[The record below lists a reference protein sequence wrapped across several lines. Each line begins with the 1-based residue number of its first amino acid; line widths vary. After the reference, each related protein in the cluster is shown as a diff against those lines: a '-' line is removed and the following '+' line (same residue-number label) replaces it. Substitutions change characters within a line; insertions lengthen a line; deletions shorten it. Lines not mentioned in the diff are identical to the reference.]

1 MTRQSTR
8 MRVILHAS
16 MAQGIDMTTDKQIDT
31 PFEQEKPVD
40 ALETDIGQTDKTPE
54 EEPQITATEN
64 VTTTADLDSSVEAAL
79 QEEQVE
85 DAPVEEEQAQQAF
98 TMNIGQALREKR
110 LALGFDE
117 KQVAAELKL
126 TQDQVKA
133 MEENNFSFFRS
144 ITFTRGFLKSY
155 SRLLE
160 LDAKDV
166 LSAFDEQQQVSKPS
180 IEPVDTVVHKQSH
193 LGDPI
198 VIFVSVVIV
207 AVLVF
212 FVFWW
217 PSQSSDDAATSDAA
231 AAQVESPDVIQSAS
245 PEPEPE
251 VVATE
256 SAEPIEATDG
266 QESTIVDDA
275 PTPAQE
281 SQSLSDDQVVTG
293 LSPETV
299 ALLEEAGVS
308 PEDVVKASQE
318 PVKEVEDTPA
328 QPFYLDDVQ
337 ITFSEDCWTEIRDST
352 GKILFSGVK
361 AAGSELNLS
370 GEAPYRVVFGYS
382 RGVSSLK
389 YKGQEFDFSSY
400 VRKDLAR
407 FELK

>member
-1 MTRQSTR
+1 
-8 MRVILHAS
+8 
-16 MAQGIDMTTDKQIDT
+16 MTTDKQIDT
-31 PFEQEKPVD
+31 PFEQEKTVD
-40 ALETDIGQTDKTPE
+40 AFETDIGQTDNTSE
-54 EEPQITATEN
+54 QEPQIASTENVTATEN
-64 VTTTADLDSSVEAAL
+64 VESSVEAAL
-79 QEEQVE
+79 NEQQ
-85 DAPVEEEQAQQAF
+85 APVEEELAQQAF
-98 TMNIGQALREKR
+98 TMNIGQTLREKR
-110 LALGFDE
+110 LALGYEE
-117 KQVAAELKL
+117 KDVAAELKL

-160 LDAKDV
+160 LDATNV

-217 PSQSSDDAATSDAA
+217 PSQSSDDAATSDAVA
-231 AAQVESPDVIQSAS
+231 TQVERSEAIQSESADSVPDV
-245 PEPEPE
+245 
-251 VVATE
+251 VA
-256 SAEPIEATDG
+256 AEPAEPVEEANE
-266 QESTIVDDA
+266 QPAPAATIVETPPA
-275 PTPAQE
+275 PAAD
-281 SQSLSDDQVVTG
+281 SQGLSDDQVVTG

-318 PVKEVEDTPA
+318 PVKDIDETPA
-328 QPFYLDDVQ
+328 PPFYLDDVQ
-337 ITFSEDCWTEIRDST
+337 IAFSEDCWTEIRDNT

>member
-8 MRVILHAS
+8 MRAILHAS

-31 PFEQEKPVD
+31 PFEQEQPLD
-40 ALETDIGQTDKTPE
+40 AFETDIGQTDNSTE
-54 EEPQITATEN
+54 EEPSVGSNEDIAVTSNNEASAEAVLQTEHIQETQI
-64 VTTTADLDSSVEAAL
+64 
-79 QEEQVE
+79 
-85 DAPVEEEQAQQAF
+85 EEEQAEQ
-98 TMNIGQALREKR
+98 TSMMNIGQTLREKR
-110 LALGFDE
+110 LAMGYEE
-117 KQVAAELKL
+117 KQVAADLKL
-126 TQDQVKA
+126 TQDQVNA
-133 MEENNFSFFRS
+133 LEENNFSFFRS

-155 SRLLE
+155 CRLLE
-160 LDAKDV
+160 LDAKEV
-166 LSAFDEQQQVSKPS
+166 LVAFNEQQQVSKPS

-217 PSQSSDDAATSDAA
+217 PSQSSDDAATSDANSS
-231 AAQVESPDVIQSAS
+231 QVERSETIQQETTETKS
-245 PEPEPE
+245 E
-251 VVATE
+251 VAATE
-256 SAEPIEATDG
+256 NIEPVEKADSQPETVV
-266 QESTIVDDA
+266 ENSPVIVAD
-275 PTPAQE
+275 
-281 SQSLSDDQVVTG
+281 SQNLSDDQVVTG

-318 PVKEVEDTPA
+318 PVKDIDDVPA

-337 ITFSEDCWTEIRDST
+337 IAFSEDCWTEIRDST